1 MAWGSHLLRGLR
13 DLNLSYQND
22 LYEGNLGVSTK
33 DMFLAVFEGC
43 PELKGLF
50 LGHVGPRLL
59 KSNTS
64 TPHSAL
70 SSNVAQPHVIEPPR

>member
-43 PELKGLF
+43 PELKGL
-50 LGHVGPRLL
+50 
-59 KSNTS
+59 
-64 TPHSAL
+64 
-70 SSNVAQPHVIEPPR
+70 